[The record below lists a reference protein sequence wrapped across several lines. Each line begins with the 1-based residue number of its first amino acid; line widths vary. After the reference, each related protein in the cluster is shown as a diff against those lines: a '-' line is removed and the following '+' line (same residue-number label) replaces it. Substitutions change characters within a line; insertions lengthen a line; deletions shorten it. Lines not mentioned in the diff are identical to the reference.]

1 MMTTTPAMDAAAPVK
16 RRVPR
21 AAAIVG
27 SLVMLAVVLAAF
39 AYFSA
44 STRPAPEPLPVP
56 EPVAEV
62 PDAMIDRLD
71 RLETMMRDL
80 TAKLV
85 VSIDTQTAIAAD
97 VTTLRL
103 RADAEAE
110 KAAEAARAAAA
121 RNAAVQQNRRTA
133 RPAARSATPTNM
145 AVLSVDSWGGKPSVV
160 IRDGDGKVQ
169 FLTLGDRLPGG
180 GVIGAV
186 QVAEQRIT
194 VRHPNGSVSTMV
206 GRSQ

>member
-1 MMTTTPAMDAAAPVK
+1 MMTTTPALDPAAPIK

-39 AYFSA
+39 AYFTA
-44 STRPAPEPLPVP
+44 STRPAPAALPVP
-56 EPVAEV
+56 EPVAQV
-62 PDAMIDRLD
+62 PDAMIERLD
-71 RLETMMRDL
+71 RLETMMLDL
-80 TAKLV
+80 TAKIGI
-85 VSIDTQTAIAAD
+85 SIDTQTAIAAD

-110 KAAEAARAAAA
+110 KAADAARAAAA
-121 RNAAVQQNRRTA
+121 RSAAAQQNRRA
-133 RPAARSATPTNM
+133 AQPAARSAKPNM

-186 QVAEQRIT
+186 QIAEQRIT

>member
-1 MMTTTPAMDAAAPVK
+1 MTTTPTPDAAAPIK

-56 EPVAEV
+56 APVAEV
-62 PDAMIDRLD
+62 PDAMIKRLD

-80 TAKLV
+80 TAKV
-85 VSIDTQTAIAAD
+85 IVSIDTQTAIAAD

-121 RNAAVQQNRRTA
+121 RSAAAQQNRSAA
-133 RPAARSATPTNM
+133 RPAARSATPNI

>member
-1 MMTTTPAMDAAAPVK
+1 MMTTTPALDPAAPIK

-39 AYFSA
+39 AYFTA
-44 STRPAPEPLPVP
+44 STRPAPAALPVP
-56 EPVAEV
+56 EPVAQV
-62 PDAMIDRLD
+62 PDAMIVERLD
-71 RLETMMRDL
+71 RLETMMLDL
-80 TAKLV
+80 TAKIGI
-85 VSIDTQTAIAAD
+85 SIDTQTAIAAD

-110 KAAEAARAAAA
+110 KAADAARAAAA
-121 RNAAVQQNRRTA
+121 RSAAAQQNRRA
-133 RPAARSATPTNM
+133 AQPAARSAKPNM

-186 QVAEQRIT
+186 QIAEQRIT
-194 VRHPNGSVSTMV
+194 VRHPNGSVSTMA